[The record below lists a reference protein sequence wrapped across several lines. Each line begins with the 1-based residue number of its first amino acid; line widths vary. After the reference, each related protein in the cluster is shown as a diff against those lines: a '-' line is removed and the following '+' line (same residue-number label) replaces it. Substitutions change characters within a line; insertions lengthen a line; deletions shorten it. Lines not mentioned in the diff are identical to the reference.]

1 MYCDCVGVDESGK
14 GDFFGPLVAAGVYV
28 SSTEVDELV
37 CRGVKDSKK
46 LSDLRVGSLSK
57 LIRDSFTYDVV
68 VVNPPRYNELYS
80 GMKNLNRL
88 LAWAHCRVIENLLLR
103 VDCSLVVADQFGDSY
118 FIEEALMSEGGGV
131 KLVQRPK
138 AEDNPAV
145 AAASILARDS
155 FLKGLSRLSDLY
167 GVNFPKGS
175 SERAVEAG
183 RLFAEL
189 YGMKRLGE
197 VAKLHFRVTKKI

>member
-1 MYCDCVGVDESGK
+1 MSCGCVGVDESGK
-14 GDFFGPLVAAGVYV
+14 GDFFGPLVAAGVYA
-28 SSTEVDELV
+28 SSEGGDELV
-37 CRGVKDSKK
+37 SLGVRDSKK
-46 LSDLRVGSLSK
+46 LSDLRVCSLGK
-57 LIRDSFTYDVV
+57 LIRDSFAYDVV

-103 VDCSLVVADQFGDSY
+103 VDCSLVIADQFGDSY
-118 FIEEALMSEGGGV
+118 FIEDALMSEGRGIR
-131 KLVQRPK
+131 LVQRPK

-167 GVNFPKGS
+167 GVNLPKGS
-175 SERAVEAG
+175 SKRAVEAG
-183 RLFAEL
+183 RLFVEL
-189 YGMKRLGE
+189 YGMGRLGE
-197 VAKLHFRVTKKI
+197 VAKLHFRVLGKL